1 MLNNGFKDD
10 EIYLLSVEEYE
21 KYMERVP
28 MIKSWWWLRSPRDNS
43 ETAAFVY
50 SYDFVLGLDVY
61 CDNGAVRPALKLNL
75 KSENLQIG
83 QRVMKYDFPWIV
95 IDVENQ
101 IGIAEVPIAF
111 DKFDDDSNDYETS
124 YIRKFLNE
132 WPEKRM
138 K

>member
-28 MIKSWWWLRSPRDNS
+28 VIRNWWWLRSPGHNS
-43 ETAAFVY
+43 ESAAGVFNFGPVFGY
-50 SYDFVLGLDVY
+50 GYNVTSEY
-61 CDNGAVRPALKLNL
+61 GAVRPALKLNL

-95 IDVENQ
+95 IDAGNQ
-101 IGIAEVPIAF
+101 IGIAEVPIAC
-111 DKFDDDSNDYETS
+111 DK
-124 YIRKFLNE
+124 I
-132 WPEKRM
+132 
-138 K
+138 